1 MAALK
6 TILKLVD
13 FATLNNKERTQLMRV
28 LQDRKREFDEELKAV
43 EEALR
48 KKGKGKGKSKP

>member
-13 FATLNNKERTQLMRV
+13 VATLSVKEKTQLMRV
-28 LQDRKREFDEELKAV
+28 LQNRKREFDEDLKAV

>member
-13 FATLNNKERTQLMRV
+13 FATLSDKEKTQLMRV
-28 LQDRKREFDEELKAV
+28 LQNRKREFDEDLKAV